1 MAGIKAGKDAAL
13 GKTKGAGGVVATQE
27 FANPVAVLKLRL
39 NKWIANNKEKKTLM
53 DMYIRNVKII
63 EDAFD

>member
-13 GKTKGAGGVVATQE
+13 GKTKGAGVVATQE